1 MAPEVINEKSEVT
14 SACDIW
20 SLGCTVIE
28 LLTGKPP
35 YFELNPFTAMIKIV
49 YEESPPLPDGIS
61 ADMADFLKKC
71 FVKEP
76 EKRTDAKTLLNL
88 PMFNQFDKNA
98 LQKIMESGSKLEL
111 SAELT
116 TTLKAHLDQADRGE
130 TTFSPKQQE
139 VQIEENKVQSVKN
152 KHSKRNSK

>member
-28 LLTGKPP
+28 LITGKPP

-49 YEESPPLPDGIS
+49 YEDSPPLPEDIS
-61 ADMADFLKKC
+61 DDMVDFLKKC
-71 FVKEP
+71 FVKDP

-88 PMFNQFDKNA
+88 PMFDKNYVDNSA
-98 LQKIMESGSKLEL
+98 LQKIMESGSKLDL
-111 SAELT
+111 PAELT
-116 TTLKAHLDQADRGE
+116 TTIKAHLDQKDGE
-130 TTFSPKQQE
+130 AAQSPEQE
-139 VQIEENKVQSVKN
+139 
-152 KHSKRNSK
+152 